1 MQCSPNTT
9 RRDVLAWGATIA
21 SGAVA
26 CNRGE
31 EHANLHRC
39 EAAKHLNAFIT
50 LDPDRVLEAACEA
63 DRRRASGAQPGP
75 LHCLP
80 IPVKDSV
87 NTKDYPTTGG
97 TPALRNFHPAE
108 DAKLIR
114 ILVDAGAIVLG
125 KTNIHEL
132 SFGWTSNNLAF
143 GAVHNPYDVRR
154 IPGGSSGGTAAAV
167 AAGMAPL
174 GIAEDTQG
182 SIRVPAALC
191 GICGFRPTTHR
202 YPNDGVMPITPLF
215 SNSSSAVRI
224 PAARFVLPDRG
235 KSRSTR
241 ITLSRFD
248 VKG

>member
-1 MQCSPNTT
+1 MQCSPKTT
-9 RRDVLAWGATIA
+9 RRDVLAWGAALA

-31 EHANLHRC
+31 EHVNAPVMQDHLTELSAVDATRAMRHGELSAEDYAATLLHRC

-75 LHCLP
+75 LHGLP

-114 ILVDAGAIVLG
+114 ILVDAGAIVLE
-125 KTNIHEL
+125 KTTSMNFL
-132 SFGWTSNNLAF
+132 SAGPATTWLSAPCTIPTTSGAF
-143 GAVHNPYDVRR
+143 P
-154 IPGGSSGGTAAAV
+154 AAA
-167 AAGMAPL
+167 AAGLRPPL
-174 GIAEDTQG
+174 RLEWRRLASRRTPRDRYGCRQHCAAFAGFGQR
-182 SIRVPAALC
+182 RVA
-191 GICGFRPTTHR
+191 
-202 YPNDGVMPITPLF
+202 
-215 SNSSSAVRI
+215 I
-224 PAARFVLPDRG
+224 PMMVSCP
-235 KSRSTR
+235 
-241 ITLSRFD
+241 
-248 VKG
+248 